1 MRERGGSGMILA
13 SSIQLLLHKIF
24 KKYILH
30 DEINNFLKGFQQRS
44 LRNNEKYQKTMIL
57 AIDTL
62 HQFFIQNLRGLW
74 HPQTSFLGGKVRK
87 L

>member
-44 LRNNEKYQKTMIL
+44 LRNNEKISKNDDSSYRHIVP
-57 AIDTL
+57 
-62 HQFFIQNLRGLW
+62 FFYSKFERTVSSPNFIPG
-74 HPQTSFLGGKVRK
+74 RK
-87 L
+87 GT

>member
-24 KKYILH
+24 EKYILH

-44 LRNNEKYQKTMIL
+44 LRNNEKISKY
-57 AIDTL
+57 DDSGY

>member
-44 LRNNEKYQKTMIL
+44 LRNNEKYLKTMIL

-62 HQFFIQNLRGLW
+62 HHFFYSKFERTVASPNFIPG
-74 HPQTSFLGGKVRK
+74 RK
-87 L
+87 GT